1 MFLIRVSEPA
11 HPTHNA
17 ENIVVSG
24 IYAHLG
30 GVFSSD
36 GFVGKDELKGG
47 VVNTREVACAR
58 WLMFLRAE
66 SKRVDVNAS
75 VWVTGV
81 MLVWLDD
88 VEVAAFTFRE
98 AVLSVKLEFGSD
110 DWVFAPAM
118 HAESSF
124 GENEG
129 TGVGYETVF
138 ARAKGDARRVGVGI
152 VARCGPCRCGGGV
165 FVEVG
170 RTGVDEEVAGID
182 NTLCVGVG
190 AS

>member
-1 MFLIRVSEPA
+1 MMKKLPMPIITLITVCQ
-11 HPTHNA
+11 PTHSA
-17 ENIVVSG
+17 HHAKHIVVSG
-24 IYAHLG
+24 VHSNLG
-30 GVFSSD
+30 GLFSSD

-124 GENEG
+124 GENE
-129 TGVGYETVF
+129 
-138 ARAKGDARRVGVGI
+138 
-152 VARCGPCRCGGGV
+152 
-165 FVEVG
+165 
-170 RTGVDEEVAGID
+170 
-182 NTLCVGVG
+182 
-190 AS
+190 